1 MSSNSVCNHIVIN
14 NNIFVTRMI
23 TDRIDL
29 HSVLLPLLIH
39 FDVISDLL
47 LNGYTASWTLFVK
60 QLHRQTSHFEIIR
73 SRTTGHFNRSFLLL
87 LLLLKVAVFYW
98 SKLLFIWHKW

>member
-14 NNIFVTRMI
+14 NRTTAQQESDIFVTRMI

-29 HSVLLPLLIH
+29 HSVLLPLLIR

-60 QLHRQTSHFEIIR
+60 QLHRQTSHF
-73 SRTTGHFNRSFLLL
+73 
-87 LLLLKVAVFYW
+87 
-98 SKLLFIWHKW
+98 

>member
-14 NNIFVTRMI
+14 NRTTAQQESDIFVTRMI

-29 HSVLLPLLIH
+29 HSVLLPLLIR

-60 QLHRQTSHFEIIR
+60 QPHRQTSHF
-73 SRTTGHFNRSFLLL
+73 
-87 LLLLKVAVFYW
+87 
-98 SKLLFIWHKW
+98 